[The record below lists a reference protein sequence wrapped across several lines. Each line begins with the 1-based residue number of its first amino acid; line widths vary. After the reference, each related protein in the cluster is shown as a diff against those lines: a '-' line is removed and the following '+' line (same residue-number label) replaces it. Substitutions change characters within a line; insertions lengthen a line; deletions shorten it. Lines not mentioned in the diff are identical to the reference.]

1 MLRIQRIL
9 LNLTPIPW
17 LLQKSK
23 NWYPPGFEGVALY
36 DVLDFFRRQLTHY
49 NIMERASAVS
59 FNFVMSL
66 PPSLL
71 FLLTLL
77 PNLPFISKRVI
88 KIQLHRLIRDIIPSY
103 TYNKGVIEFVDS
115 FLAANKFGLI
125 SFGLLLSLFFASN
138 GMMGVLRSFNNNTY
152 MGFSKR
158 KGLHNRIIAI
168 RLTFVLFGLLL
179 AYFLL
184 LILQGQ
190 LLNLLVKNV
199 HLKNIII
206 YSRWTFII
214 ILLFLAIGFIFRYAP
229 AIKKRWKFISPGVI
243 FSTSLCLLATLGFSY
258 FVSHFAAYN
267 ALYGSIGTIM
277 MVMAL
282 IFINSLALL
291 LGFELNVSIN
301 SLKEISAKRVVNT

>member
-36 DVLDFFRRQLTHY
+36 DVLNFFRRQLTHY

-125 SFGLLLSLFFASN
+125 S
-138 GMMGVLRSFNNNTY
+138 
-152 MGFSKR
+152 
-158 KGLHNRIIAI
+158 
-168 RLTFVLFGLLL
+168 FVLFGLLL

>member
-17 LLQKSK
+17 LLEKGKS
-23 NWYPPGFEGVALY
+23 WHPPGFEGVALY
-36 DVLDFFRRQLTHY
+36 DVLNFFRKQLTQY

-125 SFGLLLSLFFASN
+125 SFGLF
-138 GMMGVLRSFNNNTY
+138 
-152 MGFSKR
+152 
-158 KGLHNRIIAI
+158 
-168 RLTFVLFGLLL
+168 
-179 AYFLL
+179 
-184 LILQGQ
+184 
-190 LLNLLVKNV
+190 
-199 HLKNIII
+199 
-206 YSRWTFII
+206 
-214 ILLFLAIGFIFRYAP
+214 
-229 AIKKRWKFISPGVI
+229 
-243 FSTSLCLLATLGFSY
+243 Y
-258 FVSHFAAYN
+258 FVYLHTC
-267 ALYGSIGTIM
+267 LWVIIP
-277 MVMAL
+277 V
-282 IFINSLALL
+282 
-291 LGFELNVSIN
+291 
-301 SLKEISAKRVVNT
+301 